1 MYVVYMC
8 VASLSA
14 LNIVA
19 VVQRDSLH
27 DKNIIVCKNSTPVLV
42 VETTTSSSNINSRSR
57 VCSRT
62 EYYYNSSRNEHK
74 SIVVV

>member
-14 LNIVA
+14 LNIVT

-62 EYYYNSSRNEHK
+62 EYYNSSRNEHK